1 MLLCILL
8 MAYFSIFIVLRESV
22 WFYCSIE
29 YMAALFFI
37 LLTCFITIKISLPAL
52 INSATF
58 DMYLVHNKIITVLAA
73 LNIYIGFLYY
83 IVLLFILVSAFY
95 LSRSYFLKV
104 IIK

>member
-1 MLLCILL
+1 MLLGLLL
-8 MAYFSIFIVLRESV
+8 MAYFSIFIVLHESV
-22 WFYCSIE
+22 WLYCSIE
-29 YMAALFFI
+29 YIAALFFI

-73 LNIYIGFLYY
+73 LNIYIGSLYY
-83 IVLLFILVSAFY
+83 IVLLLILVSAFY